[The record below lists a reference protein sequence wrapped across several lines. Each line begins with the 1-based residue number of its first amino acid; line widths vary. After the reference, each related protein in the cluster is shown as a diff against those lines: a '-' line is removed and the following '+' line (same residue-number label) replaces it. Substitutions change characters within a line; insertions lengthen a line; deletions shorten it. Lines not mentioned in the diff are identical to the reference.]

1 MTSNGGRSAVGIS
14 SEQVRFYQTF
24 GYLVL
29 KSFFS
34 PEELKVICS
43 EVDCAFEEQHDEP
56 FDGNT
61 RRDVYLVDELTPFCA
76 GLLENPRCLTAA
88 KQLEGED
95 ILGHVCHAAEYVGDS
110 DWHRDTKT
118 SFQSGMGFRCYLDP
132 VDADSG
138 ALQVM
143 PTSHRIPRYY
153 DDDDPL
159 WAGVVPLPV
168 KDVPATCLATKP
180 GDVVAIDFR
189 IWHGSY
195 GGRPGRRMV
204 SVDYFDNPRN
214 VRSEQFLCE
223 QAVLAGKAQLKAKSG
238 RDYIFARN
246 WLFGTAVSEQR
257 QQWISRLGD
266 MGYFDPPGVVQK
278 D

>member
-1 MTSNGGRSAVGIS
+1 
-14 SEQVRFYQTF
+14 
-24 GYLVL
+24 
-29 KSFFS
+29 
-34 PEELKVICS
+34 
-43 EVDCAFEEQHDEP
+43 
-56 FDGNT
+56 
-61 RRDVYLVDELTPFCA
+61 
-76 GLLENPRCLTAA
+76 
-88 KQLEGED
+88 
-95 ILGHVCHAAEYVGDS
+95 
-110 DWHRDTKT
+110 
-118 SFQSGMGFRCYLDP
+118 MGFRCYLDP